1 MATIL
6 RTWSYQFPWLYDTI
20 GSIAAIAVGGRDRL
34 HRLAWQGLELPRSAV
49 VLDLCC
55 AHGIVTE
62 SLTAAFDQV
71 TGLDA
76 SPKAIARARQRVP
89 QATYVEAFAEA
100 MPFAAATFDLVHT
113 SMALHEMQPQQ
124 LTAIVAEVWRV
135 LKPGGWFALID
146 FHRPHIPLFWP
157 GLALFF
163 WLFETETAW
172 QLLGTDLA
180 EVLHAQ
186 GFELAQQDYRLGRSL
201 QIIHARKPVLAV
213 SH

>member
-20 GSIAAIAVGGRDRL
+20 SSLAAVAVGGRDRL
-34 HRLAWQGLELPRSAV
+34 HRLAWQGLDLPRSTA

-55 AHGIVTE
+55 GHGIVTQ
-62 SLTAAFDQV
+62 SLTVAFDHV

-76 SPKAIARARQRVP
+76 SPKAIARARERVP

-100 MPFAAATFDLVHT
+100 MPFGDATFDLVHT
-113 SMALHEMQPQQ
+113 SMALHEMQPEQ
-124 LTAIVAEVWRV
+124 LRAIVAEVWRV

-146 FHRPHIPLFWP
+146 FHRPQIPLFWP

-172 QLLGTDLA
+172 QLLKTDLGQI
-180 EVLHAQ
+180 LQTQ
-186 GFELAQQDYRLGRSL
+186 GFELVRQEYLLGQSL
-201 QIIHARKPVLAV
+201 QILHARKPT
-213 SH
+213 

>member
-1 MATIL
+1 MATVL

-20 GSIAAIAVGGRDRL
+20 SGIAAIAVGGRDRL
-34 HRLAWQGLELPRSAV
+34 HHLAWQGLNLPRSTV

-62 SLTAAFDQV
+62 SLTTAFDQV

-76 SPKAIARARQRVP
+76 SPKAIARARERVP

-100 MPFAAATFDLVHT
+100 MPFEDQSFDLVHT

-146 FHRPHIPLFWP
+146 FHRPHLPLLWP

-172 QLLGTDLA
+172 QLLKTDLA
-180 EVLHAQ
+180 QVLQEQ
-186 GFELAQQDYRLGRSL
+186 GFELADQHYHLGRSL
-201 QIIHARKPVLAV
+201 QVIHARKPISAI

>member
-6 RTWSYQFPWLYDTI
+6 RTWSYQHPWLYDTI
-20 GSIAAIAVGGRDRL
+20 SSIAAVTVGGKNRL
-34 HRLAWQGLELPRSAV
+34 HRLAWQNLDLPRSAM

-62 SLTAAFDQV
+62 SLTQAFDHV

-76 SPKAIARARQRVP
+76 SPKAIQLAQERVP
-89 QATYVEAFAEA
+89 QATYVQAFAEA
-100 MPFAAATFDLVHT
+100 MPFDDPCFDLVHT
-113 SMALHEMQPQQ
+113 SMALHEMEPQQ
-124 LTAIVAEVWRV
+124 LAAIIAEVWRV

-146 FHRPHIPLFWP
+146 FHRPQVPLMWP

-172 QLLGTDLA
+172 QFLQTDLS
-180 EVLHAQ
+180 ELLQ
-186 GFELAQQDYRLGRSL
+186 RRGFEIVRQAYHLGQSL
-201 QIIHARKPVLAV
+201 QVLQARKPEVATND
-213 SH
+213 